1 MRRRRPQRPEQRGVL
16 EGGARPPLHG
26 DGGVA
31 GSTGSALRL
40 SPSSR
45 LPRSRLQARRDAP
58 EAPPTSRTEGGFWKG
73 GPAPPCTA
81 TESPMMINSCPK
93 PLRIGRQSN
102 ENSPHAPGSRKFSS
116 QPLRRWNGGRN
127 A

>member
-31 GSTGSALRL
+31 GSTGSALRM

-58 EAPPTSRTEGGFWKG
+58 EAPPTSRTEGGSGRG
-73 GPAPPCTA
+73 GPPPLA
-81 TESPMMINSCPK
+81 RRRRGRRKHGLRPAYESVFPTP
-93 PLRIGRQSN
+93 P
-102 ENSPHAPGSRKFSS
+102 
-116 QPLRRWNGGRN
+116 
-127 A
+127 